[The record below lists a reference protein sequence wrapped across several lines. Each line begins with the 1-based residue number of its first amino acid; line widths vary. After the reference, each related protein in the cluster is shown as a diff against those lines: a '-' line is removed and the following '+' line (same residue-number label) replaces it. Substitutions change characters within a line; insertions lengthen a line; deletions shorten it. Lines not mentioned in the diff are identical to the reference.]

1 LALGIAEGPQIL
13 QTKQDYEFVNNFEPM
28 YNNLCDDVIIG
39 QRVKKIPLK
48 YLNIPHSQA
57 VELNSGEKMRK
68 RYSTMKMYMNNVLT
82 PLWRRYEAS

>member
-1 LALGIAEGPQIL
+1 
-13 QTKQDYEFVNNFEPM
+13 M
-28 YNNLCDDVIIG
+28 YNNLCTDVIIG

-48 YLNIPHSQA
+48 YLNM
-57 VELNSGEKMRK
+57 ELNSGEKMRK